1 VFVSLSPVI
10 LHADVDAFFASVEQ
24 RDDPSLRGLPLIVG
38 GGVVMAASYEA
49 RSFGVRSGMGGSR
62 ARRLCPQ
69 AIVVPS
75 RFAAYVEASRAVFAV
90 FERTAPVVE
99 AMSIEEAFLD
109 IATLAR
115 TKGAAR
121 EIGEQLRGAVR
132 DEVGLPITV
141 GVARTKI
148 VAKMASR
155 AAKPDGLLVVT
166 PDEERAFLDPL
177 AVEELWGVGPKT
189 AERLHER
196 DLRTVAQLAQLGEA
210 ALMEL
215 LGKASGRHV
224 HALAHNIDLRPV
236 QPNRPPRSFGAQ
248 RALGRAQAALTPEA
262 LDETLAR
269 LAERIAARM
278 GKAGFAGRTV
288 VLRLRFGD
296 YARATRSQTLAD
308 HTTAA
313 EPVLAAGRALLAASM
328 PAIERQGLTCIGL
341 TVASLVDLSA
351 GSQLALGLPEP
362 ASRQSPSGSPCACS
376 GSGSRLPVPATH
388 EGRARTDP
396 GRDLM
401 HGG

>member
-1 VFVSLSPVI
+1 MFVSRSPVI
-10 LHADVDAFFASVEQ
+10 LHADADAFFASVEQ
-24 RDDPSLRGLPLIVG
+24 RDDPTLLGLPVIVG

-49 RSFGVRSGMGGSR
+49 RRFGVRSGMGGSR

-69 AIVVPS
+69 ARVVPS
-75 RFAAYVEASRAVFAV
+75 RFAAYAEASRAVFAV
-90 FERTAPVVE
+90 FERTAPLVE
-99 AMSIEEAFLD
+99 AMSIDEAFLD
-109 IATLAR
+109 IATLAQ

-121 EIGEQLRGAVR
+121 KLGARLRAEVR

-148 VAKMASR
+148 VAKLASR

-177 AVEELWGVGPKT
+177 AVEDLWGVGPKT
-189 AERLHER
+189 AKRLHEHG
-196 DLRTVAQLAQLGEA
+196 LRTVAQLAQLGEA

-236 QPNRPPRSFGAQ
+236 QPNRPPRSFGTQ
-248 RALGRAQAALTPEA
+248 RSLARAPAPLTPDE

-269 LAERIAARM
+269 LAQRIAARM
-278 GKAGFAGRTV
+278 GGAGFAGRTV

-296 YARATRSQTLAD
+296 YSRATRSQTLAD

-313 EPVLAAGRALLAASM
+313 EPVLAAGRALLAA
-328 PAIERQGLTCIGL
+328 ATATIERRGLTCIGL
-341 TVASLVDLSA
+341 SVTNVVDLSA
-351 GSQLALGLPEP
+351 GSQLALGLPERASGQSQPGAPSP
-362 ASRQSPSGSPCACS
+362 ASEPPSAAATITSS
-376 GSGSRLPVPATH
+376 GTTRSAGIA
-388 EGRARTDP
+388 
-396 GRDLM
+396 
-401 HGG
+401 